1 MVAEVKYSSY
11 AWSAI
16 GLSTVGAPLAS
27 LTVTWNS
34 SLVLNTGV
42 PSSVAVTVMLAVPS
56 PASVMVRVVPVTLAV
71 TTASSSLVAVS
82 VSTSPGSGSLNTP
95 VRSMVAVPKYSSYA
109 WSAIGLST
117 VGVPL
122 ASLTVT
128 WNSSLVLNTGL
139 PSSVAVTVI
148 LAVPSPTSVMVRVV
162 PVTPTVTTASSSLVA
177 VSVSTSPGSGS
188 LNTPVRSTVAVPKY
202 SS

>member
-95 VRSMVAVPKYSSYA
+95 VRSMVAEVKYSSYA

-117 VGVPL
+117 VGAPFI
-122 ASLTVT
+122 SFTVT
-128 WNSSLVLNTGL
+128 WNTSEVSSTGSPL
-139 PSSVAVTVI
+139 SVAVTVM
-148 LAVPSPTSVMVRVV
+148 LAVPGPASLMVRILLEILV
-162 PVTPTVTTASSSLVA
+162 VTTALLSLDA
-177 VSVSTSPGSGS
+177 V
-188 LNTPVRSTVAVPKY
+188 
-202 SS
+202 